1 MRNFKIK
8 GHSNFFEIYTAE
20 CSRKITQGQH
30 KCVWDNG
37 LFVYSQ
43 VTWNNPTKIDF
54 VVAKQ
59 KLAITNKRSQR
70 KVNLMKFKPV
80 MSSWQDSLDTSC
92 CHVST
97 VTNMQ
102 KVVYL

>member
-43 VTWNNPTKIDF
+43 VT
-54 VVAKQ
+54 
-59 KLAITNKRSQR
+59 
-70 KVNLMKFKPV
+70 
-80 MSSWQDSLDTSC
+80 
-92 CHVST
+92 
-97 VTNMQ
+97 
-102 KVVYL
+102 